1 MHAVRSATMRC
12 GNGRNYPSILQ
23 ENMPEQPTHDTA
35 AEMAALREQL
45 ARYASEAE
53 GFRREFLRIHADLDL
68 RERAMESTDEGIVI
82 FDVRDPGTPI
92 VYVNTGFERQTGY
105 TRGEVLRKS
114 ARFIHGP
121 ETDPETLLRIRRAIE
136 ERRSYTAEL
145 VSYRKD
151 GSPFWNRISLN
162 PIRNEAGEITH
173 FVAIQS
179 DVSDRTQSNADVQT
193 ALELLEKTNV
203 QLTRVN
209 RRMKR
214 NLQTAAKVQY
224 ALLPEHLPKVK
235 GVNFA
240 WKFRPCDELAGDI
253 LNIFRINR
261 QSVGLYLLDVSG
273 HGTAAALMAVS
284 VSRMLSPK
292 ALSSSLVREEDESS
306 SDYLVVSPA
315 RVAEEL
321 NIHFPWDAETG
332 QFFTLIYGVLD
343 TVTLEFRYVS
353 AGHPGPAHFAKGKEP
368 VITRSPGMPIGLAL
382 EPYIEQRIQLAPGDR
397 LHLYSDGVTE
407 AMDERRELFGVS
419 RLLES
424 LHCGGDCPLADC
436 QDKLM
441 QALETF
447 RGGTRFD
454 DDISL
459 VSLEVL
465 P

>member
-1 MHAVRSATMRC
+1 M
-12 GNGRNYPSILQ
+12 
-23 ENMPEQPTHDTA
+23 
-35 AEMAALREQL
+35 REQL
-45 ARYASEAE
+45 TRYASEAE
-53 GFRREFLRIHADLDL
+53 GFRREFLRVHSDLDL
-68 RERAMESTDEGIVI
+68 RARAMESTDEGIII
-82 FDVRDPGTPI
+82 FDVREPGTPI
-92 VYVNTGFERQTGY
+92 VYVNAGFERQTGY
-105 TRGEVLRKS
+105 LRGEVLRKS

-121 ETDPETLLRIRRAIE
+121 ETDPDTLLRIRRAIE
-136 ERRSYTAEL
+136 ERQSYTAEL

-162 PIRNEAGEITH
+162 PIRNEADEITH

-179 DVSDRTQSNADVQT
+179 DVSDRTRSNADVQT

-214 NLQTAAKVQY
+214 NLESAAKVQH
-224 ALLPEHLPKVK
+224 ALLPEHLPRVK
-235 GVNFA
+235 GVEFA
-240 WKFRPCDELAGDI
+240 WKFKPCDELAGDI

-261 QSVGLYLLDVSG
+261 QTVGLYLLDVSG

-306 SDYLVVSPA
+306 SDYVVVSPA

-321 NIHFPWDAETG
+321 NVHFPWDAETG
-332 QFFTLIYGVLD
+332 QFFTFIYGVLD
-343 TVTLEFRYVS
+343 TRTLQFRYVS
-353 AGHPGPAHFAKGKEP
+353 AGHPGPAHFVKGKAP
-368 VITRSPGMPIGLAL
+368 MIARSAGMPIGLAL
-382 EPYIEQRIQLAPGDR
+382 EPYVEQCIQLGPGDR

-407 AMDERRELFGVS
+407 AMNAQRELFGVD

-424 LHCGGDCPLADC
+424 LQCGGDCALADC

-441 QALETF
+441 RELEIF
-447 RGGTRFD
+447 RGGTHFD

>member
-1 MHAVRSATMRC
+1 
-12 GNGRNYPSILQ
+12 
-23 ENMPEQPTHDTA
+23 MPEDMNTDSA
-35 AEMAALREQL
+35 AEMAVMREQL
-45 ARYASEAE
+45 TRYANEAE
-53 GFRREFLRIHADLDL
+53 AFRREFLRIHADLDL
-68 RERAMESTDEGIVI
+68 RERAMEATDEGIVI
-82 FDVRDPGTPI
+82 FDVRQADTPI
-92 VYVNTGFERQTGY
+92 VYVNAGFERQTGY
-105 TRGEVLRKS
+105 RRDEVLQKS

-121 ETDPETLLRIRRAIE
+121 ETDLDTLAKIRRAID

-162 PIRNEAGEITH
+162 PIRDDAGEITH

-214 NLQTAAKVQY
+214 NLESAAKVQH
-224 ALLPEHLPKVK
+224 ALLPDQLPKVK

-253 LNIFRINR
+253 LNIFRLNR
-261 QSVGLYLLDVSG
+261 HTVGLYLLDVTG
-273 HGTAAALMAVS
+273 HGTAAALLAVS
-284 VSRMLSPK
+284 VSRMLSPT
-292 ALSSSLVREEDESS
+292 ALSSSLVREEDESL

-315 RVAEEL
+315 RVAQEL
-321 NIHFPWDAETG
+321 NLHFPWDVETG

-343 TVTLEFRYVS
+343 TATLEFRYVS
-353 AGHPGPAHFAKGKEP
+353 AGHPGPAVFARGAEP
-368 VITRSPGMPIGLAL
+368 VIPRSAGMPIGLAL
-382 EPYIEQRIQLAPGDR
+382 EPYREQCIQLSPGDR

-407 AMDERRELFGVS
+407 AMNRQRELFGVE
-419 RLLES
+419 RLLNS
-424 LHCGGDCPLADC
+424 LRCGAECPLEDCLDRLLAD
-436 QDKLM
+436 
-441 QALETF
+441 LEAF
-447 RGGTRFD
+447 RGNARFD

-465 P
+465 PR